1 MEMEGSDKKKGK
13 VQSGRPLKIILPPL
27 EGMRMGIGA
36 KVDVTLWLQ
45 LRTLAIQQGRRS
57 SDLLNEAI
65 DEYLNK
71 HGE

>member
-1 MEMEGSDKKKGK
+1 
-13 VQSGRPLKIILPPL
+13 
-27 EGMRMGIGA
+27 MRMGIGA
-36 KVDVTLWLQ
+36 KVDVMLWLQ

-71 HGE
+71 RGG